1 MEKLESYAIKKVA
14 KGGVIIFAA
23 IMLSSLAFF
32 IYRIIA
38 ARYLGPS
45 GYGMLTLGIVILKI
59 TTIFGLLGIHMSIG
73 KFISHY
79 LVRKQYGEA
88 KGLLIAS
95 FSVTISF
102 SLFLFFLLYAFSGFI
117 EQNIL
122 RIEGISAIIQIFSL
136 GIPFSVITQL
146 LMYYFFAFKK
156 PGYVVIS
163 ESIFEKLTNL
173 LFLLF
178 AIFISASVYFL
189 SLGYILSLVISS
201 IAGIFLFRSKILAIF
216 KKGTKPLFELKQLIS
231 FSFPLM
237 IAGVLG
243 AALAWTDTIFI
254 GIYRSSSD
262 VGIYNAAYLI
272 ASSLM
277 ILWVSFGEVFYPI
290 ISELYARRAKA
301 SISRIFEVASRWI
314 FILALPI
321 FVFILIFPTQTL
333 SLVFG
338 KSFLEANLPLLILA
352 VGYFFITISGLT
364 DQGLRTFKRTKFI
377 GISTFASFLM
387 NILLNFL
394 LVPSYGMAGAAIA
407 TSMTIITFSII
418 RIIVFRKIL
427 NFNYDLKL
435 YFRYICLVM
444 ASFFLVFSIF
454 KFLNLFSTFSFIIA
468 IMLYLAFYFALIIF
482 SKSFSKEDA
491 AVLQALERKIGISIP
506 FLERILKA
514 K

>member
-1 MEKLESYAIKKVA
+1 MENSESHAIKKVA
-14 KGGVIIFAA
+14 KGGVIIFIA
-23 IMLSSLAFF
+23 IMLSSLAFLF
-32 IYRIIA
+32 YRIIA

-45 GYGMLTLGIVILKI
+45 DYGMLTLGIVILKI

-73 KFISHY
+73 KFINHY
-79 LVRKQYGEA
+79 LVKKQYGEA

-95 FSVTISF
+95 FSVTIFF
-102 SLFLFFLLYAFSGFI
+102 SLFLSFLLYVFSGFI

-122 RIEGISAIIQIFSL
+122 RIEGISAIIKIFSL

-146 LMYYFFAFKK
+146 LYYYFFAFKK
-156 PGYVVIS
+156 PGYAMIS
-163 ESIFEKLTNL
+163 ESIFEKTANL

-178 AIFISASVYFL
+178 VIFISASVYFL
-189 SLGYILSLVISS
+189 SLGYILSLVVSS
-201 IAGIFLFRSKILAIF
+201 IVGIFLFRSKILPFF
-216 KKGTKPLFELKQLIS
+216 KKAIKPIFELRQLIY

-262 VGIYNAAYLI
+262 VGIYNAAYTI
-272 ASSLM
+272 AASLM
-277 ILWVSFGEVFYPI
+277 IIWASFGEIFYPI
-290 ISELYARRAKA
+290 ISEQYAKKAKA
-301 SISRIFEVASRWI
+301 SISRIFEAASRWI
-314 FILALPI
+314 FIITLPI
-321 FVFILIFPTQTL
+321 FIFILVFPTRTL

-338 KSFLEANLPLLILA
+338 DSFLEADLSLSILIL
-352 VGYFFITISGLT
+352 GYFVITISGLT

-387 NILLNFL
+387 NILLN
-394 LVPSYGMAGAAIA
+394 SI
-407 TSMTIITFSII
+407 TIITFSII
-418 RIIVFRKIL
+418 RIIVFKRIL
-427 NFNYDLKL
+427 RFKFELKL
-435 YFRYICLVM
+435 YFRYILL
-444 ASFFLVFSIF
+444 AIISFSLVFYAF
-454 KFLNLFSTFSFIIA
+454 KLFSLLSTFFFIIA
-468 IMLYLAFYFALIIF
+468 IILYLMFYFALIIF